1 MIFLASLQQLL
12 SGNKIMKFF
21 GWRMVFT
28 GLTLEFTVV
37 GFLFY
42 SFPVFWPYLISEL
55 GMTESQLGMVSA
67 FYFIP
72 IAILAIVVGRALDKY
87 SVKNF
92 MMIGAVIYAVG
103 LFSLSF
109 INSYWSLLTIYLTI
123 LALGSVMMGNLA
135 VSKLISNWFDKNA
148 GKALGIAAI
157 GISFSGVALPLIV
170 DPLLDLVGWRNVYVI
185 FASVVFFIILPLI
198 FFAVIDDPKTVNQ
211 VKDGIK
217 THKKEEPL
225 PQEITAKDL
234 MSKKVFWMISLAFA
248 FQFMSMMGVLA
259 FLPVHASK
267 MGLEETWYLLGLPVK
282 QYVFA
287 YSLAAFGGV
296 LGKILF
302 GYLMDIMK
310 AAYPSMMAM
319 FLQAIG
325 IFGITYFNEPSIFL
339 LSAFI
344 FGLGFGAATP
354 LMTACYLRTFGAHNL
369 GKARGIA
376 SPIVSPLQPIG
387 VLVTSILIGFQD
399 TYFIAFNIMGC
410 IALVAVIL
418 ASQIHEPK
426 KSDQYS
432 TS

>member
-1 MIFLASLQQLL
+1 
-12 SGNKIMKFF
+12 MKFF

-92 MMIGAVIYAVG
+92 MMIGAVLYAVG

-234 MSKKVFWMISLAFA
+234 LSKKVFWMISLAFA

-399 TYFIAFNIMGC
+399 TYFVAFNIMGC

-432 TS
+432 TSY

>member
-1 MIFLASLQQLL
+1 
-12 SGNKIMKFF
+12 MKFF

-211 VKDGIK
+211 AKDGIK
-217 THKKEEPL
+217 THKEEEPL

-234 MSKKVFWMISLAFA
+234 LSKKVFWMISLAFA

-399 TYFIAFNIMGC
+399 TYFVAFNIMGC

-426 KSDQYS
+426 QSDQYS
-432 TS
+432 TSY

>member
-1 MIFLASLQQLL
+1 
-12 SGNKIMKFF
+12 MKFF

-109 INSYWSLLTIYLTI
+109 INSYWSLLTIYLTV

-170 DPLLDLVGWRNVYVI
+170 DPLLDLVGWRNVYII

-198 FFAVIDDPKTVNQ
+198 FFVVIDHPRIVEQ
-211 VKDGIK
+211 FKDGIK
-217 THKKEEPL
+217 INKVEESL
-225 PQEITAKDL
+225 PEEIATKDL
-234 MSKKVFWMISLAFA
+234 LSKKVFWMISLAFA

-296 LGKILF
+296 LGKIIF

-310 AAYPSMMAM
+310 ASHPSMMAM

-354 LMTACYLRTFGAHNL
+354 LMTACYLKTFGAHNL
-369 GKARGIA
+369 GKSRGIA

-399 TYFIAFNIMGC
+399 TYFVAFNIMGC
-410 IALVAVIL
+410 IALIALIF

-426 KSDQYS
+426 NPMHIKI
-432 TS
+432 

>member
-1 MIFLASLQQLL
+1 
-12 SGNKIMKFF
+12 MKKVRFF

-42 SFPVFWPYLISEL
+42 SFPVIWPYLISEL
-55 GMTESQLGMVSA
+55 GMTESQLGMVTA

-72 IAILAIVVGRALDKY
+72 VAVLATIVGRALDKY

-92 MMIGAVIYAVG
+92 MMAGAIIYALG
-103 LFSLSF
+103 LFSLSL

-123 LALGSVMMGNLA
+123 LALGSIMMGNLA
-135 VSKLISNWFDKNA
+135 VAKLISNWFEKNA
-148 GKALGIAAI
+148 GKALGIAAV
-157 GISFSGVALPLIV
+157 GISFSGVVLPLVV

-185 FASVVFFIILPLI
+185 FASIVLFIILPLI
-198 FFAVIDDPKTVNQ
+198 FFIVIDDPKTVNQ
-211 VKDGIK
+211 VKDGIEK
-217 THKKEEPL
+217 DNAEEFT
-225 PQEITAKDL
+225 PQEMTAKDL
-234 MSKKVFWMISLAFA
+234 LSKKIFWIISLAFA
-248 FQFMSMMGVLA
+248 FQFLSMMGVLA

-267 MGLEETWYLLGLPVK
+267 MGLEETWNLLGFPIK

-287 YSLAAFGGV
+287 YALSALGGV
-296 LGKILF
+296 LGKIIF

-319 FLQAIG
+319 FFQAIG

-354 LMTACYLRTFGAHNL
+354 LMTACYLRAFGAHNL
-369 GKARGIA
+369 GKARGIS

-387 VLVTSILIGFQD
+387 ILITSILIGFQD

-410 IALVAVIL
+410 FALVAVVL
-418 ASQIHEPK
+418 ASQIQETGRNLSK
-426 KSDQYS
+426 GN
-432 TS
+432 